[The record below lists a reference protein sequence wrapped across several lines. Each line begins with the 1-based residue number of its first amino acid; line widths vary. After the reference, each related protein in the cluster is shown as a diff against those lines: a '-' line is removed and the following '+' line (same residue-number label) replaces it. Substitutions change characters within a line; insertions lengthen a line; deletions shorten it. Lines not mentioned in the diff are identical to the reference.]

1 MAKSKLVQAN
11 EKIAEGVVGGYKKI
25 ENGVVGGFMKMEEGV
40 VNGFNKITDK
50 FVDEFLTKDG
60 ESVED
65 AKKRLAQEQEAREHS
80 PKVKKQSTPSR
91 NMEDAIRDRLENGFK
106 TWNGGY
112 GGWLQWCD
120 TLYEP
125 DAHYN
130 VYGHRMPLQ
139 QYKDMMGQLFQHY
152 TMELGAFDNMI
163 IRDDWAAIRYTVKV
177 KNLDSGEEIL
187 QNTMEFVHFKDNPD
201 PIGVRFA

>member
-80 PKVKKQSTPSR
+80 PKVKKQSVTVLKTALKPGMAAMAGGCNGATPCTSQTP
-91 NMEDAIRDRLENGFK
+91 I
-106 TWNGGY
+106 
-112 GGWLQWCD
+112 
-120 TLYEP
+120 
-125 DAHYN
+125 
-130 VYGHRMPLQ
+130 
-139 QYKDMMGQLFQHY
+139 
-152 TMELGAFDNMI
+152 TMYMAT
-163 IRDDWAAIRYTVKV
+163 ACPC
-177 KNLDSGEEIL
+177 S
-187 QNTMEFVHFKDNPD
+187 NT
-201 PIGVRFA
+201 RT

>member
-91 NMEDAIRDRLENGFK
+91 NMEDAIRDRLESGFK
-106 TWNGGY
+106 TGMAAMAGGCNGATP
-112 GGWLQWCD
+112 C
-120 TLYEP
+120 TSRTP
-125 DAHYN
+125 I
-130 VYGHRMPLQ
+130 
-139 QYKDMMGQLFQHY
+139 
-152 TMELGAFDNMI
+152 TMYMAT
-163 IRDDWAAIRYTVKV
+163 ACPC
-177 KNLDSGEEIL
+177 S
-187 QNTMEFVHFKDNPD
+187 NT
-201 PIGVRFA
+201 RT

>member
-65 AKKRLAQEQEAREHS
+65 AKKRLAQEQEAR
-80 PKVKKQSTPSR
+80 
-91 NMEDAIRDRLENGFK
+91 
-106 TWNGGY
+106 
-112 GGWLQWCD
+112 
-120 TLYEP
+120 
-125 DAHYN
+125 
-130 VYGHRMPLQ
+130 
-139 QYKDMMGQLFQHY
+139 
-152 TMELGAFDNMI
+152 
-163 IRDDWAAIRYTVKV
+163 
-177 KNLDSGEEIL
+177 
-187 QNTMEFVHFKDNPD
+187 
-201 PIGVRFA
+201 

>member
-65 AKKRLAQEQEAREHS
+65 AKKRLA
-80 PKVKKQSTPSR
+80 R
-91 NMEDAIRDRLENGFK
+91 NRKPGN
-106 TWNGGY
+106 T
-112 GGWLQWCD
+112 LQ
-120 TLYEP
+120 
-125 DAHYN
+125 
-130 VYGHRMPLQ
+130 
-139 QYKDMMGQLFQHY
+139 K
-152 TMELGAFDNMI
+152 
-163 IRDDWAAIRYTVKV
+163 
-177 KNLDSGEEIL
+177 
-187 QNTMEFVHFKDNPD
+187 
-201 PIGVRFA
+201 